1 MARFN
6 ASTFVENH
14 PRDDF
19 ELVPPGIYDL
29 EILSVEDKPNSK
41 NTGEFTTISFKIIS
55 GEHASRRVW
64 AHYNLGHEKQQV
76 SDIAQKEITPLFRA
90 AGINHEELDTDYLV
104 GERANAKVF
113 IESTDRGDRNTID
126 HRTWRAIDTT
136 TKSAASPPQPVSP
149 SGAAVATASDW

>member
-1 MARFN
+1 MAKCDYT
-6 ASTFVENH
+6 TFVENH

-19 ELVPPGIYDL
+19 ELIPAGSYDL

-41 NTGEFTTISFKIIS
+41 GTGEFTTISFKIIG

-76 SDIAQKEITPLFRA
+76 ADISQKEITPLFRA

-104 GERANAKVF
+104 GERANAKIY
-113 IESTDRGDRNTID
+113 IEPSDRGDRNVID
-126 HRTWRAIDTT
+126 NRTWRTIDTT

-149 SGAAVATASDW
+149 PAAVATASDW